1 MKKWLV
7 SLFAVAIVAT
17 FVFLPSVQA
26 VQKFNDPISKR
37 EEIKQSLE
45 ALRAEIEANGYTF
58 TVGYNPAMQYTI
70 EELCGHNP
78 NMDLP
83 NLHAIQSQPIATVET
98 LPAAYTGIYSPI
110 KNQASCGS
118 CWAFSISAQME
129 TAILKKDGVTVDLSE
144 QYLVSC
150 NDYGWGCNGGLWA
163 NDMFVS
169 PGCMMEACFPYVA
182 QDVPCNDACPYL
194 YQAQGWAFV
203 EAQNVVPSVENIKNA
218 IYTYGAV
225 SAAVYVDSN
234 FQAYTSGVMNSCKKS
249 VRWTNH
255 AIQLCGWDDAKG
267 AWLLKNSWGTG
278 WGENGFMWMAYNC
291 NLVGYGANYML
302 Y

>member
-1 MKKWLV
+1 MV
-7 SLFAVAIVAT
+7 SQSFR
-17 FVFLPSVQA
+17 SSDYR
-26 VQKFNDPISKR
+26 NKR
-37 EEIKQSLE
+37 LEVKQQLD
-45 ALRAEIEANGYTF
+45 ALRAEIDANGYTF
-58 TVGYNPAMQYTI
+58 TVGYNPAMQYSI
-70 EELCGHNP
+70 DQLCTFNP
-78 NMDLP
+78 DMQLP
-83 NLHAIQSQPIATVET
+83 NRNVIQTTPLTMTES

-118 CWAFSISAQME
+118 CWAFSSVAQFE

-150 NDYGWGCNGGLWA
+150 NTYGWGCNGGLWA
-163 NDMFVS
+163 CDMFVS

-182 QDVPCNDACPYL
+182 QDVPCVTCPYP
-194 YQAQGWAFV
+194 YQAQSWAFV
-203 EAQNVVPSVENIKNA
+203 EAQNVVPSIENIKNA

-234 FQAYTSGVMNSCKKS
+234 FQAYTSGVLNACK
-249 VRWTNH
+249 RNARRTNH

-278 WGENGFMWMAYNC
+278 WGENGFMWIAYNC
-291 NLVGYGANYML
+291 DLVGYGANYIV